1 LVLRRLRQ
9 RKTKTN
15 EVAGELTMIREAIS
29 QIAAGA
35 TLSETEAA
43 TVMEEIMTGAATPS
57 QMGAFL
63 TVLRLRSGGETVEEI
78 AGCARVM
85 REKAVRVVL
94 EGKVAEM
101 AMDTC
106 GTGGDGSNTFNV
118 STGAGILVAAAGVSV
133 AKHGNRS
140 ATSKCG
146 SADVLEALGARID
159 LGPEQV
165 AACVEKS
172 GFGFM
177 FAPAYHPAMKHV
189 GPTRR
194 EIGIRTVFN
203 ILGPLTN
210 PARTPYQVLGVPDP
224 SLLRKMGEV
233 LLHMGCKHALIIYG
247 EDGLDECSLAAPTR
261 VCEVRQGTDLREY
274 TITPEE
280 AGLTRI
286 SGKQALQGGDPAY
299 NANLLKQLLSEDAS
313 GPAADMLCLNAGA
326 ALFANDRVDSLAE
339 GVRLARATLREGK
352 ARRKLDEV
360 VACSNAQ

>member
-1 LVLRRLRQ
+1 
-9 RKTKTN
+9 
-15 EVAGELTMIREAIS
+15 MIREAI
-29 QIAAGA
+29 AHVAGGA
-35 TLSETEAA
+35 TLTESEAVA
-43 TVMEEIMTGAATPS
+43 VMEEIMTGEATQA

-63 TVLRLRSGGETVEEI
+63 TALRLRPGGETVEEI
-78 AGCARVM
+78 AGLARVM
-85 REKAVRVVL
+85 RAKAVQVHL
-94 EGKVAEM
+94 SDKQAAQ

-106 GTGGDGSNTFNV
+106 GTGGDGSGTFNV
-118 STGAGILVAAAGVSV
+118 STGAGILAAAAGAFV

-140 ATSKCG
+140 ATSRCG

-165 AACVEKS
+165 ASCVQEV

-210 PARTPYQVLGVPDP
+210 PAHTRYQALGVADG

-233 LLHMGCKHALIIYG
+233 LLLLGCQHALIIHG
-247 EDGLDECSLAAPTR
+247 EDGIDECSLGAPTR
-261 VCEVRQGTDLREY
+261 ICEVRRGQELREY

-280 AGLTRI
+280 VGLTRI
-286 SGKQALQGGDPAY
+286 SNRAAIQGGDPAF
-299 NANLLKQLLSEDAS
+299 NAALLKDLLNGQTNGAAS
-313 GPAADMLCLNAGA
+313 DMLCLNTGA
-326 ALFANDRVDSLAE
+326 ALLASEQVATLGE
-339 GVRLARATLREGK
+339 GVKLARATLQEGK
-352 ARRKLDEV
+352 ARRKLEDV
-360 VACSNAQ
+360 VACSHAQAR